1 MTFYTGNV
9 RTDVDNKRMKNLR
22 VTVNGT
28 AYDVQVE
35 ELGADAAPAASAPA
49 KAAPAPAKPAPAPA
63 PSGSAGAVK
72 VTAPMPG
79 TVVRVEVSAGDAVKS
94 GQDLVFIEA
103 MKMETPVKAAQDG
116 TIASVEV
123 SSGESVD
130 TGKVL
135 LTMN

>member
-1 MTFYTGNV
+1 
-9 RTDVDNKRMKNLR
+9 MKNLR

-28 AYDVQVE
+28 SYDVQVE
-35 ELGADAAPAASAPA
+35 ELGSASAPA
-49 KAAPAPAKPAPAPA
+49 AASVPAKTAPAPAAAPAPAS
-63 PSGSAGAVK
+63 SGNAGSVK
-72 VTAPMPG
+72 ITAPMPG
-79 TVVRVEVSAGDAVKS
+79 TVVRVEVNEGDAVKA

-116 TIASVEV
+116 TIASIEV
-123 SSGESVD
+123 SSGESVE

>member
-1 MTFYTGNV
+1 
-9 RTDVDNKRMKNLR
+9 MKNLR
-22 VTVNGT
+22 ITVNGT
-28 AYDVQVE
+28 SYDVQVE
-35 ELGADAAPAASAPA
+35 ELGASSAPA
-49 KAAPAPAKPAPAPA
+49 VSAVSAPTPAKAETPAPAVSSA
-63 PSGSAGAVK
+63 SAGNISI
-72 VTAPMPG
+72 TAPMPG
-79 TVVRVEVSAGDAVKS
+79 TVVRVEVKKGDAVKA

-123 SSGESVD
+123 NSGESVE